1 MIEDGHHQFL
11 RGTRFPGGRRAKRT
25 EARALWVELSERS
38 RLRKTATKP
47 AEFSGL
53 NRSTQ
58 SYGII
63 TLFKFIYYNN
73 YKVNNDFLYNN
84 KTLKLK

>member
-1 MIEDGHHQFL
+1 MVRMIEDAHYQFWEG
-11 RGTRFPGGRRAKRT
+11 RGSRGVVRAKRT
-25 EARALWVELSERS
+25 EARALRAELSERS

-58 SYGII
+58 LYGII
-63 TLFKFIYYNN
+63 IN
-73 YKVNNDFLYNN
+73 
-84 KTLKLK
+84 

>member
-1 MIEDGHHQFL
+1 MTDGEPFLAPGLRILGGQDDQFL
-11 RGTRFPGGRRAKRT
+11 GGDAVAVSGGRRT
-25 EARALWVELSERS
+25 EARALRAGFSERS

-47 AEFSGL
+47 AEFSGP

-63 TLFKFIYYNN
+63 IFYFI
-73 YKVNNDFLYNN
+73 
-84 KTLKLK
+84 

>member
-1 MIEDGHHQFL
+1 MTDGEPFLAPRLRAWMVKMIEDDNQQFL
-11 RGTRFPGGRRAKRT
+11 GGGHGCHRTRT
-25 EARALWVELSERS
+25 EARALQAELSERS

-47 AEFSGL
+47 AEFSGP

-63 TLFKFIYYNN
+63 
-73 YKVNNDFLYNN
+73 
-84 KTLKLK
+84 KLINL

>member
-1 MIEDGHHQFL
+1 MVTSNFWE
-11 RGTRFPGGRRAKRT
+11 GTRVSGGRRAKRT
-25 EARALWVELSERS
+25 EARALQAELSERS

-47 AEFSGL
+47 AEFSGP

-63 TLFKFIYYNN
+63 NLIKKYY
-73 YKVNNDFLYNN
+73 FLY
-84 KTLKLK
+84 

>member
-1 MIEDGHHQFL
+1 VVRIIEDGNHQFL
-11 RGTRFPGGRRAKRT
+11 GGIRFPGGRCAKRA
-25 EARALWVELSERS
+25 EARALRAELSKRS

-63 TLFKFIYYNN
+63 IRLINNLNILIFIKYN
-73 YKVNNDFLYNN
+73 F
-84 KTLKLK
+84 

>member
-1 MIEDGHHQFL
+1 MVTSNFWE
-11 RGTRFPGGRRAKRT
+11 GTRFPGGRRAKRT

-47 AEFSGL
+47 AEFSGP

-63 TLFKFIYYNN
+63 IIKEAYTLYKKLFNFKRI
-73 YKVNNDFLYNN
+73 
-84 KTLKLK
+84 

>member
-1 MIEDGHHQFL
+1 MMEDGHHQFL

-47 AEFSGL
+47 AEFSGP

-63 TLFKFIYYNN
+63 LRVIYTLNIKTIIII
-73 YKVNNDFLYNN
+73 LYI
-84 KTLKLK
+84 